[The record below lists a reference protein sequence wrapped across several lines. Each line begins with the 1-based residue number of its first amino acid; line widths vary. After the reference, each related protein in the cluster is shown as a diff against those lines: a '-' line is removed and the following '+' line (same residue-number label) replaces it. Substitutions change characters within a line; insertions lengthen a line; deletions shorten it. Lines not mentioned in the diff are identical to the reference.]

1 MLNGEPEISIIL
13 PCLNEE
19 ESIERCI
26 NDIKDVI
33 KKNNLNTEVIII
45 DNGSTDN
52 SIQVIRDNSKGING
66 KLIRHEKR
74 GYGSAYLKG
83 IEHSKGKY
91 IFMADSDGSYDF
103 YEIPK
108 FIEELRK
115 GYDFVIGNRFKG
127 RIEKGS
133 MPFLNRY
140 IGNPILSGI
149 LKFFFNVD
157 VHDSHCGM
165 RAIRKESLNKL
176 NLSTTGME
184 FASEM
189 VLKAGKRNLKIKEL
203 PINYHKRRGKSK
215 LRSFPDAWRHMRLM
229 LIYSPLYLFFIPG
242 LIIFLL
248 GVISMFL
255 LIFNISISGQVFQYQ
270 PMFISS
276 ILIITG
282 YQLII
287 FSLFAKTYAITHLK
301 EKPILDNLYKYITIE
316 RASIIGIIIILIG
329 FFIYY
334 SLLLNWISGN
344 FEGLIETRKSIIAL
358 TLITLGIQTIFS
370 SFMLSILGMKED

>member
-1 MLNGEPEISIIL
+1 MFKEEPEISIIL

-19 ESIERCI
+19 ESVGKCL
-26 NDIKDVI
+26 NDIKEVI
-33 KKNNLNTEVIII
+33 KKNNLNAEIII
-45 DNGSTDN
+45 VDNGSSDN
-52 SIQVIRDNSKGING
+52 SINEVRKNSNDIKG

-83 IEHSKGKY
+83 IESAKGKY

-108 FIEELRK
+108 FIEGLRNR
-115 GYDFVIGNRFKG
+115 YDFVIGNRFKG
-127 RIEKGS
+127 DIERGS

-149 LKFFFNVD
+149 LKFFFNVN

-165 RAIRKESLNKL
+165 RAIRKDALQKL

-203 PINYHKRRGKSK
+203 PINYHKRKGRSK

-242 LIIFLL
+242 
-248 GVISMFL
+248 
-255 LIFNISISGQVFQYQ
+255 
-270 PMFISS
+270 
-276 ILIITG
+276 
-282 YQLII
+282 
-287 FSLFAKTYAITHLK
+287 
-301 EKPILDNLYKYITIE
+301 
-316 RASIIGIIIILIG
+316 IIIILLGI
-329 FFIYY
+329 
-334 SLLLNWISGN
+334 LLYITLLINWISGN
-344 FEGLIETRKSIIAL
+344 FDALTETRKSIIAL
-358 TLITLGIQTIFS
+358 TLITLGIETIFS